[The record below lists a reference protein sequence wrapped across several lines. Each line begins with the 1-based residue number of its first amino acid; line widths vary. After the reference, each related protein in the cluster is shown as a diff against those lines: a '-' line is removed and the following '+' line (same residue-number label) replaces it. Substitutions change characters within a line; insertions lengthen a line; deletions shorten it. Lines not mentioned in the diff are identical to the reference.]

1 MPLKVVVVTKDE
13 LYGKLREYEKKG
25 YSCKSDEDGDW
36 ECAKRINEL
45 LFDIHY
51 ILVVY

>member
-1 MPLKVVVVTKDE
+1 MPLKVVVASKDR
-13 LYGKLREYEKKG
+13 LYALLKEYRERG

-45 LFDIHY
+45 LLDIHY
-51 ILVVY
+51 ILVV